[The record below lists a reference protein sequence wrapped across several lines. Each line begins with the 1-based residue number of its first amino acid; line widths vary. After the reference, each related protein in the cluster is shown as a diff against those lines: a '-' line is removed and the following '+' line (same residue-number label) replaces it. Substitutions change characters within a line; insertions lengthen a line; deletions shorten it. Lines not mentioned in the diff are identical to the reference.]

1 MGCGHGAGLVSKKNP
16 AHSPERKEEGPALTW
31 AADAGAGSR
40 RAVGL
45 VSQKKTPPK
54 GEAFTR
60 LGVQD
65 ELDRDGHGQ

>member
-16 AHSPERKEEGPALTW
+16 AHSPVRKEEGPAST
-31 AADAGAGSR
+31 DAGAGSR

-45 VSQKKTPPK
+45 VSQKKKTPPK
-54 GEAFTR
+54 GEAFTS

-65 ELDRDGHGQ
+65 ELDGDGHGQ